1 MAQNTTEKDH
11 NFKVAK
17 NLETFSA
24 IYKYLDL
31 MYVDTLN
38 ADEVVGNGINYMLHS
53 LDPYTVYYPEDKVK
67 DLDLMISGKY
77 AGIGAV
83 IRYNFA
89 IKNTIIDQPY
99 ENMPAS
105 EAGLKKGDIISL
117 DLVVELNGY
126 MGDSCITV
134 PVGHTNK
141 KNAQLLKVTEEA
153 LFAGI
158 KQAVP
163 GNTVGD
169 IGHAVESYVRPYGY
183 DVLRD
188 YVGHGIG
195 IEMHEDP
202 EIPNYGTPGH
212 GPRLEE
218 GMVICIEPMVT
229 MGRADIITL
238 RDGWGVVTADGLPA
252 AHCEHTIAITGNGPR
267 ILTLRD

>member
-1 MAQNTTEKDH
+1 MITIYTSEEIEKIAAAG
-11 NFKVAK
+11 KLTA
-17 NLETFSA
+17 
-24 IYKYLDL
+24 
-31 MYVDTLN
+31 DTLSMLER
-38 ADEVVGNGINYMLHS
+38 AVRPGISTLELDEMAEKFIRSRGGIPSCKGYEGFPGSICASVNDTVVHGIPS
-53 LDPYTVYYPEDKVK
+53 ARK
-67 DLDLMISGKY
+67 I
-77 AGIGAV
+77 
-83 IRYNFA
+83 
-89 IKNTIIDQPY
+89 
-99 ENMPAS
+99 
-105 EAGLKKGDIISL
+105 LKKGDIISL

-188 YVGHGIG
+188 YVGHGI
-195 IEMHEDP
+195 
-202 EIPNYGTPGH
+202 
-212 GPRLEE
+212 
-218 GMVICIEPMVT
+218 EPMVT